1 MIKRNEFK
9 SENKTSP
16 SKVIGNFIPV
26 IEIVDLDYNK
36 INFQLESSVKV
47 SPHVLV
53 FSSNLCLQLAG
64 QAHLSSPDCANSS
77 YPDACKRLHSYKSS
91 FSTKS

>member
-1 MIKRNEFK
+1 MLHRYEYQNEN
-9 SENKTSP
+9 ETSP
-16 SKVIGNFIPV
+16 SKVIGNFFPV
-26 IEIVDLDYNK
+26 IEIVDYNK

-53 FSSNLCLQLAG
+53 FSSNLCLQLAY
-64 QAHLSSPDCANSS
+64 QAHQSSPDCANSS

>member
-1 MIKRNEFK
+1 M
-9 SENKTSP
+9 
-16 SKVIGNFIPV
+16 
-26 IEIVDLDYNK
+26 
-36 INFQLESSVKV
+36 ESFVKV

-64 QAHLSSPDCANSS
+64 QAHQSSPDCAISS
-77 YPDACKRLHSYKSS
+77 YPDACKRLHSDKSS